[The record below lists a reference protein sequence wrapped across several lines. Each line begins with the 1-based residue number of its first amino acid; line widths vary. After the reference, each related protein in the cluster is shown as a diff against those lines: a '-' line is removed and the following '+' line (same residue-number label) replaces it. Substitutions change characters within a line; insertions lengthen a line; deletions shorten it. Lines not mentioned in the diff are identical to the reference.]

1 MATSPKRIAWD
12 SCSWIA
18 QIQQEKLFA
27 PDGKTLIED
36 RGALCR
42 RVLAAAERGTLEI
55 AVSTLCLV
63 EVLSRNR
70 PGAIDDKTVRDY
82 FDNDYILLVSVD
94 KLVADRARGLML
106 VARAGLKPPDAVH
119 LATACI
125 ANAEEFQTFDARLLA
140 LDGNLDKADGTRLA
154 IKKPGVPAPP
164 APLLTEIERGR
175 GGRP

>member
-12 SCSWIA
+12 SCSWISH
-18 QIQQEKLFA
+18 IQQEKLFA
-27 PDGKTLIED
+27 PDGKTLTED

-42 RVLAAAERGTLEI
+42 AAERGALEI

-70 PGAIDDKTVRDY
+70 PAAIDDNTVRDY

-106 VARAGLKPPDAVH
+106 VGHAGLKPPDAVH

-125 ANAEEFQTFDARLLA
+125 ANVEEIQTFDARLLA